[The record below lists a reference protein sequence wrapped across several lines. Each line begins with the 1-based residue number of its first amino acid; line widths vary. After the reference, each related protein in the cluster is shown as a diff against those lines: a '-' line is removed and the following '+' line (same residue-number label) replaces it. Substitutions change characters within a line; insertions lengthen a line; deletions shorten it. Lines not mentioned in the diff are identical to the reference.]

1 MAERLKD
8 TVLVKAA
15 ADVVAD
21 FADLLQKEIGLARAE
36 ISVNLSR
43 GLSAVIWFAA
53 AAVLGAMAVGLLV
66 AALVAGLIAAAQIP
80 VYWSCLIWAGVF
92 ALIAGAIYVKA
103 RADTRKEMVPRRA
116 LGQVKQDIATMK
128 ERLS

>member
-1 MAERLKD
+1 MAEHLKE
-8 TVLVKAA
+8 TLLVRAA

-36 ISVNLSR
+36 TSSNVSK
-43 GLSAVIWFAA
+43 AVSSGIWFAA
-53 AAVLGAMAVGLLV
+53 AAGFGTLAAGLIV
-66 AALVAGLIAAAQIP
+66 AALVAGLTAAVQIP

-92 ALIAGAIYVKA
+92 VIIASAIYAKA
-103 RADTRKEMVPRRA
+103 RSNAGNDMMPRRT